1 VTVLRE
7 LIEVCEPGLRA
18 HAVSDPQPGRFET
31 QFHDRRRAFVFEATY
46 EGYLMHYSSPRVFVD
61 VDADMRLLAG
71 DSLYALAVSR
81 LAENGDLDA
90 VAELAALISLC
101 ASAHAQGK
109 PEIIDEL
116 WNASLKALSV
126 GAPSVR
132 ERAAGIYDGQD
143 RSCDVTT

>member
-1 VTVLRE
+1 MTVLGE

-18 HAVSDPQPGRFET
+18 HAVSNPQPGRFEAH
-31 QFHDRRRAFVFEATY
+31 FPDRRRAFVFEATY
-46 EGYLMHYSSPRVFVD
+46 EAYLMHYSTPRIFVD

-101 ASAHAQGK
+101 ASAHAKGK
-109 PEIIDEL
+109 PEVIEGL
-116 WNASLKALSV
+116 WDASLKALSV
-126 GAPSVR
+126 GAPSVT
-132 ERAAGIYDGQD
+132 ELAAGIDDGQA
-143 RSCDVTT
+143 SGCDVTT